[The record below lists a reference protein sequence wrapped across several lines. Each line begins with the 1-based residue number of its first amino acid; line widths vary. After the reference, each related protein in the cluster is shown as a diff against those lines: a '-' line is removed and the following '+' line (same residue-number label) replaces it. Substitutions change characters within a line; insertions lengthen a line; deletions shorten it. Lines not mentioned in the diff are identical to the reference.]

1 MPRRAVQN
9 IRNAG
14 ALRRGVPGTNAGPA
28 DEILTA
34 ATIIA
39 TGIVWQANNN
49 GTIVERT
56 HGDGR
61 KWFPI
66 QGVPPPSIVA
76 GQYWIE
82 TIAGTDYWCYVDS
95 AGNKKILAPD
105 TLVGPVALI
114 NATPI
119 TVDSFAQ
126 TAGIVKWLISIVDG
140 AGAYL
145 GVEVLAATT
154 GVATVDYQI
163 YSPTSVLPHI
173 ITVTRA
179 ASVTSLKITAAGLG
193 YSASARRL
201 TQS

>member
-34 ATIIA
+34 STILA

-56 HGDGR
+56 YGDGR
-61 KWFPI
+61 KWFPV
-66 QGVPPPSIVA
+66 QAVPPPSILA

-95 AGNKKILAPD
+95 ANNKKILAPD
-105 TLVGPVALI
+105 TLVGPINLI
-114 NATPI
+114 NATPVV
-119 TVDSFAQ
+119 VDTFAQ
-126 TAGIVKWLISIVDG
+126 TAGLTKWLISIVDG
-140 AGAYL
+140 SGSYL

-154 GVATVDYQI
+154 GINTVDYQI
-163 YSPTSVLPHI
+163 YSPTSVLTHI

-179 ASVTSLKITAAGLG
+179 VAVTSLQITAAGLG
-193 YSASARRL
+193 YAASARRI